1 MAKKNFEPN
10 ELFWTARTALSLS
23 RAGVAD
29 IANTQ
34 SVLASCQ
41 HEPLTENYVG
51 RIEQGRIGGGM
62 CIERRTALCITLEV
76 DDPAKIGLVAERRWP
91 TRLAPARRRRDSSM
105 VGDAARTLDDRH
117 QMAVV
122 KLPQVQEEDF
132 EAEDALTPLERL
144 FVLTDAEFTDDKIA
158 GTDRMIAGFI
168 QEYET
173 RGPREL
179 GPRVRRQ
186 RQRLSRGL
194 AGFERPRHV
203 AALYRQSAQLAGM
216 LAYMAVNMGN
226 FPLARAYCAE
236 AFGLADFAEDTS
248 LCAWVRGTE
257 SFCAYY
263 EGDFRSAA
271 GLASDGLRY
280 EGKGPQAIRLLI
292 NGEARALAKLGDEP
306 GTRLAIDGALSL
318 TARHGVREG
327 MSPCLSFGP
336 YSEARTIS
344 NAVTALTSLGAREQ
358 VQEFLTE
365 LDPIVDASSSVWS
378 KSLTR
383 LDHGKVL
390 LVGSKPEPEMAAE
403 LAVQALTISAER
415 PITSVLT
422 RAREVYIGAGALS
435 TSDAVRRLRD
445 VLAECVKM

>member
-10 ELFWTARTALSLS
+10 ELFWTARTALGLS
-23 RAGVAD
+23 RAAVAD
-29 IANTQ
+29 IANKQ

-91 TRLAPARRRRDSSM
+91 TRLAPARRRRDASM

-122 KLPQVQEEDF
+122 KLPQVQEGDF

-144 FVLTDAEFTDDKIA
+144 FALTDAEFTDDKIA

-194 AGFERPRHV
+194 ASIHRP
-203 AALYRQSAQLAGM
+203 G
-216 LAYMAVNMGN
+216 
-226 FPLARAYCAE
+226 
-236 AFGLADFAEDTS
+236 
-248 LCAWVRGTE
+248 
-257 SFCAYY
+257 
-263 EGDFRSAA
+263 
-271 GLASDGLRY
+271 
-280 EGKGPQAIRLLI
+280 
-292 NGEARALAKLGDEP
+292 
-306 GTRLAIDGALSL
+306 
-318 TARHGVREG
+318 
-327 MSPCLSFGP
+327 
-336 YSEARTIS
+336 
-344 NAVTALTSLGAREQ
+344 
-358 VQEFLTE
+358 
-365 LDPIVDASSSVWS
+365 
-378 KSLTR
+378 
-383 LDHGKVL
+383 
-390 LVGSKPEPEMAAE
+390 
-403 LAVQALTISAER
+403 
-415 PITSVLT
+415 
-422 RAREVYIGAGALS
+422 
-435 TSDAVRRLRD
+435 
-445 VLAECVKM
+445 